1 VERRPRVQFIHGL
14 EGSPQGTKARL
25 LAEHFETRTPAMD
38 TGDFEACV
46 ALQAEVAERFRPDV
60 LVGSSFGGAVA
71 VALLQRGLWRGPTL
85 LLAQAARSLGLDLWL
100 PEGVTVWIVHGSRD
114 DLVPPEESRALART
128 GSPGRVRLLEVDD
141 DHPLHASVDAGELLR
156 WVRQLSQEKV
166 PGAEA
171 AEAAEVQGP
180 DARDG
185 PETSASRSA
194 AIDHAVDLPG
204 RGPTWVRDIPGP
216 AGAPTVVLLHGL
228 GATAR
233 LNWGPSFRPLSR
245 HFRVLAL
252 DHRGHGR
259 GLRTR
264 RFRLEDCADDAV
276 HAAEARGVE
285 RFAAA
290 GYSMGGPIA
299 SLAWRRHPDR
309 VAGLVLCATAR
320 HFAAR
325 PVARAA
331 RLLLPLAEGGARLV
345 PALAHRRLLERML
358 ARVEHPELRERIR
371 QEFIGHHPATVIQ
384 AAGALGRFSSH
395 DWIGSVR
402 VPVAVVVTTRDDLV
416 PPVRQRKLAASI
428 PGAEVF
434 EVEGDHG
441 ACVAV
446 PERFTPALVEAC
458 RSVARRG
465 GLVGA

>member
-25 LAEHFETRTPAMD
+25 LAEHFEARVPAMD
-38 TGDFEACV
+38 TGDFEGCV
-46 ALQAEVAERFRPDV
+46 ALQAEEAKRFRPDV

-85 LLAQAARSLGLDLWL
+85 LLAQAARSQGLELWL
-100 PEGVTVWIVHGSRD
+100 PEDATVWIAHGTRD
-114 DLVPPEESRALART
+114 ELVPVEESRALALT

-141 DHPLHASVDAGELLR
+141 DHPLHASVAAGDLLR
-156 WVRQLSQEKV
+156 WVRQLAQETQA
-166 PGAEA
+166 GAGGQGRDPRE
-171 AEAAEVQGP
+171 GP
-180 DARDG
+180 DAS
-185 PETSASRSA
+185 EATSA

-204 RGPTWVRDIPGP
+204 RGPTWIRDIPGP
-216 AGAPTVVLLHGL
+216 PGAPAVMLLHGL

-233 LNWGPSFRPLSR
+233 LNWGPSFRPLST

-264 RFRLEDCADDAV
+264 RFHLEDCADDAV

-285 RFAAA
+285 RFVAV
-290 GYSMGGPIA
+290 GYSMGGPVA
-299 SLAWRRHPDR
+299 SLAWRRHPER

-320 HFAAR
+320 HFAPR
-325 PVARAA
+325 QVARAT
-331 RLLLPLAEGGARLV
+331 RLLLPLAVGAARVV

-358 ARVEHPELRERIR
+358 GRVEHPELRERIR
-371 QEFIGHHPATVIQ
+371 QEFTGHHPATVLQ

-395 DWIGSVR
+395 DWIGSVD
-402 VPVAVVVTTRDDLV
+402 VPVAVVITTRDELV
-416 PPVRQRKLAASI
+416 PPIRQRKLAASI

-446 PERFTPALVEAC
+446 PERFTPVLLDAC
-458 RSVARRG
+458 RSVARRA
-465 GLVGA
+465 GLSAAP